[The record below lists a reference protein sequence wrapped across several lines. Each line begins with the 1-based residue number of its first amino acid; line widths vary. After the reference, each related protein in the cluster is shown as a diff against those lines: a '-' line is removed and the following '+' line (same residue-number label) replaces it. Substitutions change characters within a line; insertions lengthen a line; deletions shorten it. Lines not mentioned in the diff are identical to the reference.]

1 MHSDMRRGA
10 GLLAALFLQGGSASK
25 CCTNPISRDVVV
37 VGGGAAGAH
46 AAVWLRDND
55 HSVVVIEKADQLVS
69 LNTLTPRS
77 VIYYHG

>member
-1 MHSDMRRGA
+1 MHRDMRRGA
-10 GLLAALFLQGGSASK
+10 SLLAAFFMQGISASK

-69 LNTLTPRS
+69 LTLPLRPVS
-77 VIYYHG
+77 CYHG